1 MKKYILLAALSTIW
15 IAAKSQ
21 DEGELAKT
29 SSEKIYIGK
38 YKNIMKL
45 EEGISL
51 TIVNDGMFEISFS
64 SGNNKMS
71 FIKL

>member
-1 MKKYILLAALSTIW
+1 
-15 IAAKSQ
+15 
-21 DEGELAKT
+21 
-29 SSEKIYIGK
+29 
-38 YKNIMKL
+38 MKL